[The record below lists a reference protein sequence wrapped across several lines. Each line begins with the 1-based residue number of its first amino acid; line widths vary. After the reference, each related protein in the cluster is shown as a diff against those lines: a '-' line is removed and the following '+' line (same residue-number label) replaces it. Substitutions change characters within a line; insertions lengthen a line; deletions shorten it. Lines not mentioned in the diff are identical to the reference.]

1 MVPIPDIIME
11 SVGPAFRVMPD
22 DTRQHFGVFFEVVR
36 NDRVEMTSLGM
47 LDTGSGVK
55 NVEVNMK
62 KHRSSVITSDI
73 GVMSIQMSF
82 FCILILA
89 ILKLI

>member
-1 MVPIPDIIME
+1 M
-11 SVGPAFRVMPD
+11 FRTSCSGIFSS
-22 DTRQHFGVFFEVVR
+22 DTE
-36 NDRVEMTSLGM
+36 LGAVT
-47 LDTGSGVK
+47 DTGSGVK

-82 FCILILA
+82 FCILILP
-89 ILKLI
+89 ILKLVLKF